1 MAVNITSTG
10 NLDCVALAASVVN
23 TTAYGWRNPETLS
36 NASMVCTSKMGN
48 VSLWHALPNTKKG
61 GSERLVVASSLLGFT
76 GFVGFLSL
84 FLQ

>member
-23 TTAYGWRNPETLS
+23 TTAYLWRNPETNS
-36 NASMVCTSKMGN
+36 NTSMVCNSKMGN
-48 VSLWHALPNTKKG
+48 VSTWHAFPKTTKSS
-61 GSERLVVASSLLGFT
+61 SERLVVASNFLGLT

-84 FLQ
+84 FL

>member
-23 TTAYGWRNPETLS
+23 TTAYVWSNPETDS
-36 NASMVCTSKMGN
+36 NASLVCNSKMGN
-48 VSLWHALPNTKKG
+48 VSTWHAFPKSS
-61 GSERLVVASSLLGFT
+61 SERLAVASNLLGLT

-84 FLQ
+84 FL